1 MTRKSKNL
9 HDRRIKRSK
18 TLVFEAFA
26 ELVVAVRY
34 DELTTQQIIHRA
46 GIGRSTFY
54 DHFLDKDDVLGQ
66 SLSYPLS
73 VLATAIIDKTKTV
86 ELMSIL
92 NHFWDRR
99 TLVRVIL
106 QHPTRSVMENT
117 LRQQLIERCDDIKQ
131 PSHIYAKSAYN
142 ASGFLTLLNEWVTG
156 RVVLTVEEVA
166 TLITTDEQ

>member
-1 MTRKSKNL
+1 MTRQSKNL
-9 HDRRIKRSK
+9 HDRRIKRTK

-34 DELTTQQIIHRA
+34 DELTTQQIIHRV

-106 QHPTRSVMENT
+106 QHPTRSIMENT

-131 PSHIYAKSAYN
+131 PSQIYAKSAYN

-156 RVVLTVEEVA
+156 RVVLTAEEVA
-166 TLITTDEQ
+166 TLMTTDKQ

>member
-1 MTRKSKNL
+1 
-9 HDRRIKRSK
+9 
-18 TLVFEAFA
+18 VFEAFA

-34 DELTTQQIIHRA
+34 DKLTTQQIIHRA

-99 TLVRVIL
+99 ALVRVIL
-106 QHPTRSVMENT
+106 QHPTRSVMEST

-156 RVVLTVEEVA
+156 RVALTAEEVA
-166 TLITTDEQ
+166 TLMTTDKQ